1 MLGKHRLAHNAGM
14 SHPPTR
20 RDWLAAAAGGL
31 GCLVWPA
38 QAAIT
43 TNASLPAPLDGNW
56 ADPARQRS
64 VPWRLRLPAAPAAG
78 AAVASLPL
86 VVYSHG
92 LGGSRDGGAL
102 WGEAWAAAGLAV
114 LHLEHEGSN
123 TATLRTGLRA
133 LRKAASAEQLRAR
146 VADVRFAL
154 DQVQR
159 LAGQGETPWATMRL
173 DAIGVAGHSFGAH
186 TTQAVAGQRYAVSA
200 EVADPRPK
208 AFIALSPSSPAGER
222 MGLQESFGAI
232 TRPFLAV
239 TGSLDGDPLGSY
251 DTGEPRAAVYDGL
264 PPGQRAL
271 LWLDG
276 ADHMSFG
283 GGRPDGVGTRTLR
296 RRPAVAAERQAAH
309 QAVVAQITT
318 DWWRLHLLGDAAARK
333 ALLRPQGLTAK
344 DRLVLG

>member
-1 MLGKHRLAHNAGM
+1 MTHTLN
-14 SHPPTR
+14 R
-20 RDWLAAAAGGL
+20 RDWLAIAAGGL
-31 GCLVWPA
+31 SGLAWPV
-38 QAAIT
+38 QAANT
-43 TNASLPAPLDGNW
+43 RHAGQPAPLDGSW
-56 ADPARQRS
+56 TDPTRQRA
-64 VPWRLRLPAAPAAG
+64 VPWRLRLPAAPSAG
-78 AAVASLPL
+78 ATAASWPL

-92 LGGSRDGGAL
+92 LGGSREGGAL
-102 WGEAWAAAGLAV
+102 WGEAWAAAGVAV

-123 TATLRTGLRA
+123 TATLRAGLRQ

-159 LAGQGETPWATMRL
+159 LADQARLPGRSDAPWAALRM

-186 TTQAVAGQRYAVSA
+186 TTQAVAGQRFAVQA

-208 AFIALSPSSPAGER
+208 AFIAFSPSSPAGER

-232 TRPFLAV
+232 TRPFMAV

-251 DTGEPRAAVYDGL
+251 DRGEPRAAVYDGL

-276 ADHMSFG
+276 ADHMTFG
-283 GGRPDGVGTRTLR
+283 GGRPGGVGTGTLR
-296 RRPAVAAERQAAH
+296 RRPAVAAERQAGH
-309 QAVVAQITT
+309 QALVAQITAA
-318 DWWRLHLLGDAAARK
+318 WWRLHLLGDPAARQV
-333 ALLRPQGLTAK
+333 LLRPQGLTAK

>member
-1 MLGKHRLAHNAGM
+1 MTHTL
-14 SHPPTR
+14 TR
-20 RDWLAAAAGGL
+20 RTWLTGAAGGL
-31 GCLVWPA
+31 CCLAWPVH
-38 QAAIT
+38 AANT
-43 TNASLPAPLDGNW
+43 ARAALPAPLDGSW
-56 ADPARQRS
+56 TDATRQRA
-64 VPWRLRLPAAPAAG
+64 VPWRLRLPAAAG
-78 AAVASLPL
+78 AAGMAASWPL

-92 LGGSRDGGAL
+92 LGGSREGGAF
-102 WGEAWAAAGLAV
+102 WGEAWAAAGVAV

-123 TATLRTGLRA
+123 TATLRAGLRQ
-133 LRKAASAEQLRAR
+133 LRKAANAEQLRAR

-154 DQVQR
+154 DQVQQWVGTAGQ
-159 LAGQGETPWATMRL
+159 AGQGESQWSGVRM

-200 EVADPRPK
+200 EVADARPK
-208 AFIALSPSSPAGER
+208 AFIAFSPSSPAGER

-232 TRPFLAV
+232 TRPFMAV

-251 DTGEPRAAVYDGL
+251 DSGEPRAAVYDGL

-276 ADHMSFG
+276 ADHMTFG
-283 GGRPDGVGTRTLR
+283 GGRPEGVGTRTLR

-309 QAVVAQITT
+309 QALVAQVTAA
-318 DWWRLHLLGDAAARK
+318 WWRLHLLGDTAARQ
-333 ALLRPQGLTAK
+333 ALLRPQGLTAR